1 MADKGKVFEELQDL
15 ISDQVKVRQM
25 CYACLP
31 LMQHVDIHVC
41 SIPDPQPILHKLL
54 SNERLVIFILL
65 LSLSVI

>member
-15 ISDQVKVRQM
+15 VSDQLKVRQR

-41 SIPDPQPILHKLL
+41 RIPDLQPILHKLL
-54 SNERLVIFILL
+54 FYERLVMSILL
-65 LSLSVI
+65 LSLSAI